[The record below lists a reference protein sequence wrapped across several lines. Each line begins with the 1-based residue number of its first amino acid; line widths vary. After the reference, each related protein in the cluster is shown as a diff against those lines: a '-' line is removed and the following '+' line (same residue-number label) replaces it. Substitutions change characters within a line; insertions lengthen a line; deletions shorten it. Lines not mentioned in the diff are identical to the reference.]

1 MRTRAAITVLLATGL
16 LMSGGGVALGI
27 GDLGNAGIAQYGKP
41 TTPVTLVVPEQE
53 RAVAQVSPTS
63 SGQLPF
69 TGLAAIPL
77 VLIGLGLVVVGLVL
91 KRDRQAKAD

>member
-16 LMSGGGVALGI
+16 LMSGGGVALGV
-27 GDLGNAGIAQYGKP
+27 GDLDNAGVAQYGKP
-41 TTPVTLVVPEQE
+41 TTPVTLVVPEREQ
-53 RAVAQVSPTS
+53 AVAQVSPTS

-91 KRDRQAKAD
+91 KRDRQAKAN